1 MKKRIAM
8 MLALAITATTFVA
21 PVSVNAE
28 EGTAAYTNEELGIV
42 DGKFT
47 ETKKITVEV
56 YDRGNDGGTDPTSNV
71 FAQYI
76 KDGMLAEHNVE
87 VEFVAVPR
95 WTETEVLNNLL
106 ASGDAPDVCVT
117 YSYPTIETYAA
128 MGGVINTTP
137 LVEEYY
143 ELIPDLVATV
153 TDDFLHFNEDPETKE
168 NWSII
173 ARVYNE
179 TGQKTYVRE
188 DWLAKLG
195 MEEPTTLEEFEAY
208 LYALKDNAEMLLGE
222 EADQMVPFL
231 LTSDVRW
238 HARDLAYSTVP
249 GNMTDKE
256 LYIYAYDDSML
267 LYPNHKEAIRI
278 LNKWYNDGLLW
289 DDFALYAANDAA
301 VSNMQKAGYV
311 GSYMQNVDDA
321 YRNGDDGIQQSMQ
334 RLYAED
340 AAFITV
346 NTFKN
351 EDGVYKRYMGQPTDR
366 HVFFPATNDEPVA
379 SLMYLNYISKMETR
393 KYLQIGEE
401 GINHEVM
408 EDGSYKILGAT
419 GDYIQNS
426 LYNIDLTITNNGLNL
441 DTPEITV
448 ASIAQGYAGVDPKYI
463 IRAFDKSDWDI
474 KLIKNA
480 KLGSIEAETTLGI
493 SLNEKRDAFLSK
505 AVTASVE
512 EFDAVYDAGMS
523 EYLSAGGQAII
534 DERTEKWEAAYGDAT
549 MLE

>member
-8 MLALAITATTFVA
+8 MLALAVTATTFVA

-128 MGGVINTTP
+128 MGGVLDVTP
-137 LVEEYY
+137 LVDEYY
-143 ELIPDLVATV
+143 ELIPDLVETV
-153 TDDFLHFNEDPETKE
+153 TDDFLHYNEDPETKE

-173 ARVYNE
+173 ARIYNE

-238 HARDLAYSTVP
+238 HARDLAYSVVP

-267 LYPNHKEAIRI
+267 LYPNYKEAIRI

-340 AAFITV
+340 AAFIAV

-351 EDGVYKRYMGQPTDR
+351 ENGVYKRYMNQPTDR

-379 SLMYLNYISKMETR
+379 SLMYLNYISKMEVR
-393 KYLQIGEE
+393 KYMQIGEE

-448 ASIAQGYAGVDPKYI
+448 ASIAQGYAGVEPEYI
-463 IRAFDKSDWDI
+463 VRAFDKSDWDI
-474 KLIKNA
+474 TLIKNA
-480 KLGSIEAETTLGI
+480 KLGSVETESTLGI

-512 EFDAVYDAGMS
+512 EFDAVFDAGMS